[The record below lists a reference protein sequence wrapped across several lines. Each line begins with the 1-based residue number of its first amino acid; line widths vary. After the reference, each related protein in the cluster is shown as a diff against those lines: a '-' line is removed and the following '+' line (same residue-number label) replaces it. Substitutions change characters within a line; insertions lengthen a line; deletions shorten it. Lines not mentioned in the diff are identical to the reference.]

1 MKVVDYKHSYKLYN
15 MFLIRETDILLLLYF
30 FNILCMYAMSVNEI
44 TKLAVS
50 VLAFQ

>member
-1 MKVVDYKHSYKLYN
+1 VLLPNIKIQATKL
-15 MFLIRETDILLLLYF
+15 LIHETDILLL
-30 FNILCMYAMSVNEI
+30 NILCMSAMRINEI